1 LQSARF
7 AYSLAGIDFE
17 PCGYPLIKTDI
28 LTDVQVK
35 KAKPRETPYKLTD
48 GLGMYLLVQPSG
60 SRLWRFRYRFGGK
73 EKLLALGWY
82 PDRTLAQARKDR
94 KSARDLLHDGIDPAA
109 RRKEG
114 KRDARVR
121 AATAFEAVAR
131 EWHTKQLDRWTEN
144 HAGYVLRRFEAD
156 VFPKLGARPISEIQ
170 PPEILDVLHTV
181 ERRGAREIAHRLSQS
196 IGAVFRYAIGG
207 GRATSDPTRDLRGQ
221 LKPVNH
227 ERYAA
232 LTAKELPEFLRRLES
247 NEARLYLQ
255 TRLAL
260 KLLVLTFVR
269 TGELIGAR
277 WNEFDL
283 DGAEWRIPPERMKMR
298 EGHIVPLSKQA
309 IAILLQLRA
318 LNPDRDL
325 VFPNQARPDAPMS
338 GNTMLFALGR
348 MGYRRKATG
357 HGFRA
362 TASTIL
368 NEHGFSSDAIERQ
381 LAHAERN
388 KSRAAYNR
396 ALYLPERRK
405 MMQHWADYLDG
416 IAAGASVS
424 GARLHVAA

>member
-1 LQSARF
+1 MVKS
-7 AYSLAGIDFE
+7 
-17 PCGYPLIKTDI
+17 DI

-35 KAKPRETPYKLTD
+35 NAKPRERPYKLTD
-48 GLGMYLLVQPSG
+48 GLGMYLLMQPSG
-60 SRLWRFRYRFGGK
+60 SRLWRFKYRYAGK
-73 EKLLALGWY
+73 EKLLAFGTY

-94 KSARDLLHDGIDPAA
+94 RVARDLLADGIDPAA
-109 RRKEG
+109 KRKDD
-114 KRDARVR
+114 KLNARVR
-121 AATAFEAVAR
+121 AVTAFEAVAR
-131 EWHTKQLDRWTEN
+131 EWHTNQLDRWTED

-156 VFPKLGARPISEIQ
+156 AFPKLGARPITEIQ
-170 PPEILDVLHTV
+170 APEILDVLRLV

-196 IGAVFRYAIGG
+196 IGAVFRYAIAT
-207 GRATSDPTRDLRGQ
+207 GRLKSDPTRDLRGA

-232 LTAKELPEFLRRLES
+232 LTAKELPEFLQRLES
-247 NEARLYLQ
+247 NNARLYLQ

-260 KLLVLTFVR
+260 RLLILTFVR

-277 WNEFDL
+277 WNEIDL
-283 DGAEWRIPPERMKMR
+283 DAAEWRIPPERMKMR
-298 EGHIVPLSKQA
+298 EGLIVPLSRQA
-309 IAILLQLRA
+309 LATLLKMRTLS
-318 LNPDRDL
+318 PDRDL

-338 GNTMLFALGR
+338 NNTMLFALGR
-348 MGYRRKATG
+348 MGYKGKATG

-368 NEHGFSSDAIERQ
+368 NEHGFSRDAIERQ

-388 KSRAAYNR
+388 KSRDAYNR

-405 MMQHWADYLDG
+405 IMQHWADYLDG

-424 GARLHVAA
+424 GTRLHVVAA